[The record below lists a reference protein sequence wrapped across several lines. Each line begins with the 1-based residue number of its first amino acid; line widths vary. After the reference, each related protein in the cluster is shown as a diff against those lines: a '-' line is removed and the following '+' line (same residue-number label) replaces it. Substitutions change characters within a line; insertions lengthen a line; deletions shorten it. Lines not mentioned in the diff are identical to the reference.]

1 MCDLNKNNRDD
12 SEPEQ
17 PTLDVL
23 QAGLFYLMT
32 QYTFRQCPRIAEKI
46 VEHLAMLCNHP
57 QIVLL
62 PSQNHLFAKTINIWR
77 ARQCNPADIETA
89 RNLH

>member
-1 MCDLNKNNRDD
+1 MYELNKNNRDA

-32 QYTFRQCPRIAEKI
+32 HYTFRQCPRIADKI
-46 VEHLAMLCNHP
+46 VEHLVMLCNHP
-57 QIVLL
+57 QIVLM
-62 PSQNHLFAKTINIWR
+62 PSQNHLFAKMINVWR
-77 ARQCNPADIETA
+77 ARQFDNKSSVDPV
-89 RNLH
+89 RLH